1 MSGVMVHHSNS
12 QVSQNF
18 IEEIDLRKY
27 WLVLKRRW
35 LPAFTI
41 CFLVCGGAS
50 LAAFLTP
57 NVYQAEGK
65 IQFKSDRAPRL
76 TGISEDLG
84 EVEKP
89 LSMAGDP
96 LETQV
101 EVVRSSSVLQ
111 NVVQTLKLRDDD
123 GDFLKVESL
132 QSQLTVEA
140 VSGTEILQI
149 SYEASDPAEA
159 TAIVNQV
166 IESYSQ
172 ANIAANR
179 EEVTTAARFLD
190 AQLPQSEAEVSKL
203 EGSLRRYK
211 ERHRIVAL
219 ETEAGSTVGVL
230 SSVAQNLTQIKSQL
244 ADVDAQ
250 LAEAK
255 RQLDMGLEESLDVA
269 RLQES
274 AGVQSAVAQ
283 LQTVQDEIAK
293 ESAVY
298 QDNHPV
304 MLGLR
309 NQEANLRQ
317 VLEERVRQVAKRA
330 IPADIGNLQSG
341 GLNQALVADYASLAK
356 QRTGLTNQ
364 IVELSQAKQT
374 IEQRAALLPSLEQG
388 QRELERRLAA
398 AQATYE
404 TLLEQREKVRTAE
417 AQVVGNVKVLSVA
430 EVPEEASGPNRK
442 LYLVAGALVGGLLGI
457 ATAFLMDLLDG
468 SVKSVREVEELL
480 DYPILGTIPKVPPA
494 QQQTFSQLMLDRD
507 YSQLLD
513 NHMEQLLLD
522 SYQMLQA
529 NLNALQLDRE
539 VRMLA
544 VSSAV
549 YREGKSQ
556 VAANLAVVLAQ
567 MGRRVLSIDADM
579 RRPRRIEAVMP
590 QMGLSHVLMGEVSA
604 QSAIQTSQV
613 PNLDILTAGE
623 MPPNSAVLLNSQAMK
638 RLLQQ
643 CIEAYDL
650 VILDTPP
657 LLTCADTAILG
668 QIVDGMLLVVRP
680 GGVNYAQGNAMKDFA
695 ERFSHQI
702 LGVVVNGVDWRND
715 PDTYYHTA
723 HWRDIS
729 LAA

>member
-12 QVSQNF
+12 QASYNF
-18 IEEIDLRKY
+18 IEEIDFRKY

-35 LPAFTI
+35 FSAFI
-41 CFLVCGGAS
+41 LSFAVCGGVS
-50 LAAFLTP
+50 LTVLLMP
-57 NVYQAEGK
+57 DVYQAEGK
-65 IQFKSDRAPRL
+65 VQFKSDLTPRL
-76 TGISEDLG
+76 TGLTEELG

-89 LSMAGDP
+89 LTMAGDP

-101 EVVRSSSVLQ
+101 EVVMSSSVLQ
-111 NVVQTLKLRDDD
+111 NVVQTLQLRDDD
-123 GDFLKVESL
+123 GELLKVDRL
-132 QSQLTVEA
+132 QRQLTVEP

-149 SYEASDPAEA
+149 SYESSDPSEA
-159 TAIVNQV
+159 AAVVNQV

-179 EEVTTAARFLD
+179 DDVTTAVKFLD
-190 AQLPQSEAEVSKL
+190 AQLPQSESEVRKL
-203 EGSLRRYK
+203 EESLRRYK
-211 ERHRIVAL
+211 ERHQIVAL

-230 SSVAQNLTQIKSQL
+230 SSVVQNLTQVKSQL

-255 RQLDMGLEESLDVA
+255 RQLDMGLDESLDVA

-274 AGVQSAVAQ
+274 AGVQNAVVQ
-283 LQTVQDEIAK
+283 LQTIQDDIAK

-298 QDNHPV
+298 QDSHPV

-309 NQEANLRQ
+309 NKEANLKQ
-317 VLEERVRQVAKRA
+317 VLEERIQQVTKQAT
-330 IPADIGNLQSG
+330 PADIGNLQSG
-341 GLNQALVADYASLAK
+341 GLKQELVADYARLAK

-364 IVELSQAKQT
+364 IVELSQAKQKV
-374 IEQRAALLPSLEQG
+374 ERRAALLPSLEQG

-404 TLLEQREKVRTAE
+404 TLLAQREKVRTAE
-417 AQVVGNVKVLSVA
+417 AQVVGNVKILSVA

-442 LYLVAGALVGGLLGI
+442 LFLVAGVLVGALLGI
-457 ATAFLMDLLDG
+457 ATAFLLDLLDG
-468 SVKSVREVEELL
+468 SFKSVREVEELL
-480 DYPILGTIPKVPPA
+480 DYPILGTIPKVPPV
-494 QQQTFSQLMLDRD
+494 QQQHFSQLMLDQG
-507 YSQLLD
+507 YGQLID
-513 NHMEQLLLD
+513 NHMEQMLLD

-529 NLNALQLDRE
+529 NLNALQLARE
-539 VRMLA
+539 VRTLA
-544 VSSAV
+544 ISSAV

-556 VAANLAVVLAQ
+556 VATNLAVVLAQ

-579 RRPRRIEAVMP
+579 RRPRQSEAVIP
-590 QMGLSHVLMGEVSA
+590 QMGLSHVLLGEVPA
-604 QSAIQTSQV
+604 QSAIQRSQV

-623 MPPNSAVLLNSQAMK
+623 MPTNSAVLLNSQAMK
-638 RLLQQ
+638 RLLQR
-643 CIEAYDL
+643 CMETYDL
-650 VILDTPP
+650 IILDTPP

-715 PDTYYHTA
+715 PNTYYHTA

-729 LAA
+729 LAV